1 MTRDELNKVIAI
13 KQQILDLRVAKQE
26 NLVAIQKGYY
36 TPDGPQSFP
45 SQCKQLMTDVVVNY
59 YDYEISKLQHQLD
72 AMTFVLSAEEL
83 INLTAET
90 SNP

>member
-1 MTRDELNKVIAI
+1 MTREEIDKAVELR
-13 KQQILDLRVAKQE
+13 QQISELKHAKQE
-26 NLVAIQKGYY
+26 NLIAIQKGYY

-83 INLTAET
+83 INLTSET

>member
-1 MTRDELNKVIAI
+1 MTHDGLSKAIALR
-13 KQQILDLRVAKQE
+13 QQIADLRIAKQE
-26 NLVAIQKGYY
+26 NLSAIQRGYY
-36 TPDGPQSFP
+36 TPDKFQSFP
-45 SQCKQLMTDVVVNY
+45 AQCKQLMTDVIVNY